1 MGGPIMIDKATIAAI
16 LAQANLEPTVETLEF
31 VAMPDYAVNGVCF
44 INDDLVLRYTT
55 EESGRRRLAREREL
69 LEELKSLPVVPKVL
83 AEGLLPGTDVG
94 VYLLQTRIPGQ
105 TMRQLWASVSEARR
119 IGLVRELAG
128 YVREFHR
135 ISRSRYRIGF
145 YQSAIRDWE
154 GSWIDGHD
162 RYVSRLLGE
171 IHRRSPSPAER
182 EVLKRAERYYED
194 HREALAYAT
203 GPHLGHG
210 DLHFLNVLATDSG
223 ITGILDWEWAFDGG
237 VEPEFD
243 LDALVR
249 WSVFPAD
256 FADGEPPPATE
267 EFRSVMPEVLRAYLE
282 VAAIPRLYERLTIYQ
297 IERDLFDIQNWK
309 RSIPKR
315 AIARL
320 AEWVDDAILDL
331 RIDPRPI

>member
-16 LAQANLEPTVETLEF
+16 LAQANLDPTVETLEF
-31 VAMPDYAVNGVCF
+31 VAMPDYAVNCVCF

-55 EESGRRRLAREREL
+55 EESGKQRLAREREL

-83 AEGLLPGTDVG
+83 AEGRLPGSDEG
-94 VYLLQTRIPGQ
+94 VYQLQTRIPGQ
-105 TMRQLWASVSEARR
+105 TMRELWASVSESRR
-119 IGLVRELAG
+119 IGLVHELAG

-154 GSWIDGHD
+154 GSWIEGHD
-162 RYVSRLLGE
+162 RYIAQLLGG
-171 IHRRSPSPAER
+171 IYRRSPSPVER
-182 EVLKRAERYYED
+182 EVVKRAERYYED
-194 HREALAYAT
+194 HRNALAYAT

-256 FADGEPPPATE
+256 FDDGENPPTAE

-297 IERDLFDIQNWK
+297 IEHDLYHLQFWNPA
-309 RSIPKR
+309 IPKR
-315 AIARL
+315 PIARL

-331 RIDPRPI
+331 RIDPHPI